1 MENSLF
7 VKFFGDAPLVRILD
21 FLMENK
27 IFDYTKTDIAKNAGI
42 SRVSLYKVWPA
53 FLEHKIVRVT
63 RRIGKTELYA
73 LNEKNPIVQQLLVLD
88 LKLSKEFAEQVV
100 AHEASTR
107 VRAATA

>member
-27 IFDYTKTDIAKNAGI
+27 LFDYTKTDIAKNSGI

-63 RRIGKTELYA
+63 RRMGKTELYA
-73 LNEKNPIVQQLLVLD
+73 LNEKSPIVQQLLALD
-88 LKLSKEFAEQVV
+88 LKLSKEFAEAVV
-100 AHEASTR
+100 VEKKGMKTAA
-107 VRAATA
+107 RA